1 MFNEYANLKKGWG
14 GGTYPEFIEFLLD
27 DGSVFRQVDGF
38 GLSNA
43 VFGFFYP
50 QVQLVYRIVEFSV
63 L

>member
-1 MFNEYANLKKGWG
+1 MLEGS
-14 GGTYPEFIEFLLD
+14 YPEFVEFVLD
-27 DGSVFRQVDGF
+27 DGNIFGQVDWF

-50 QVQLVYRIVEFSV
+50 HVQLVYRIVEFSV